1 MTGNTTWKS
10 LVGHSVLIE
19 CFNIKHSRKFD
30 GIKEYIVDAVSP
42 SGLRVKFLT
51 TADSVFWAESDEYRL
66 VEDLGITEDE
76 RES

>member
-19 CFNIKHSRKFD
+19 CHNIKHSRKFE
-30 GIKEYIVDAVSP
+30 GVKEYIVDAVSP

-66 VEDLGITEDE
+66 VEDLGATPTY
-76 RES
+76 RP

>member
-1 MTGNTTWKS
+1 MSSNTTWKS

-19 CFNIKHSRKFD
+19 CYNIKHSRKFD

-42 SGLRVKFLT
+42 SGQRVKFLT

-66 VEDLGITEDE
+66 VEDLGLTDDR
-76 RES
+76 RE